1 MNGSQ
6 SEARLLGDTK
16 VLVVGGDLGV
26 RRIARW
32 DDLDYRTTDAEDA
45 LRSFYET
52 RPEAVLV
59 DCPEDS
65 SRALELIQRLRVF
78 SELPILALADNPEA
92 GVHALHAGADSVVPK
107 PISRDELWLR
117 VWRLLSR
124 TGHVNAV
131 LGDAL
136 VELDRLNHRVIAAG
150 TPLQLT
156 PTEFRLLAVL
166 MEHPGAVLAQRDL
179 LDMAWGDPY
188 RDEAEVKLYVSYLRR
203 KFAPAGVDPI
213 ETVRGVGYRY
223 SPRRLAGDREP
234 AAVA

>member
-16 VLVVGGDLGV
+16 VLVVGGDLGA

-32 DDLDYRTTDAEDA
+32 DDLDYHATDAEDA

-65 SRALELIQRLRVF
+65 SAALELIQRLRVF
-78 SELPILALADNPEA
+78 SELPILALADNADA

-107 PISRDELWLR
+107 PVSRDELWLR
-117 VWRLLSR
+117 IWRLLSR
-124 TGHVNAV
+124 SGHVNAV
-131 LGDAL
+131 LGDQL

-150 TPLQLT
+150 VPLQLT

-203 KFAPAGVDPI
+203 RFAPAKVDPI

-223 SPRRLAGDREP
+223 SPHRLAGDREP
-234 AAVA
+234 AGVV